1 MKLNLV
7 HEEKSDIKYKIGRF
21 PDGEPTF
28 ETLSDLGQHIDCV
41 EILTR
46 ITCMD
51 DLFILSLACDILERW
66 EIKCDVKISYLLTQR
81 MDRVMNM
88 NRPFS
93 LKTMIKFLA
102 TLNIYRL
109 YIYEVHS
116 KVTNNLY
123 FSIKR
128 KVMFSNGM
136 CNLIHLFKTNETLNA
151 TVVFPDQG
159 AAKRYQDY
167 FRYKDAVCFEKV
179 RDLESGKILDIKPT
193 DDISPI
199 RNKKRFF
206 IIDDLCDGGST
217 FIKIK
222 EYLTNTFGNDIQV
235 DIVVYHIV
243 NQKGIE
249 RLLENFDNVYTTN
262 SYSDWDKLYSSEKLH
277 VLEII

>member
-7 HEEKSDIKYKIGRF
+7 KKKKSDIKYQIGRF

-28 ETLSDLGQHIDCV
+28 EILSDLGQHIDCV

-66 EIKCDVKISYLLTQR
+66 EIKCDVEISYLLTQR

-102 TLNIYRL
+102 TLNIHRL

-123 FSIKR
+123 FSIKKR
-128 KVMFSNGM
+128 LMFSNGM
-136 CNLIHLFKTNETLNA
+136 RKLVTRFATDKTLNA

-159 AAKRYQDY
+159 AAKRAG
-167 FRYKDAVCFEKV
+167 RGR
-179 RDLESGKILDIKPT
+179 RDG
-193 DDISPI
+193 
-199 RNKKRFF
+199 R
-206 IIDDLCDGGST
+206 GA
-217 FIKIK
+217 
-222 EYLTNTFGNDIQV
+222 
-235 DIVVYHIV
+235 
-243 NQKGIE
+243 
-249 RLLENFDNVYTTN
+249 
-262 SYSDWDKLYSSEKLH
+262 
-277 VLEII
+277 